1 MAALGKEDQLTTM
14 RRTLVLIVLAV
25 DLGSV
30 TRPSLQG
37 AFEGSPSVEMRG
49 IIDHIA
55 RIWIVLAMIED
66 EFTIAEGTYLPLMG
80 TSQLLV
86 ERRGSPDRIF
96 FIRNDN
102 WLLSLC
108 TIRIYKRIIE

>member
-1 MAALGKEDQLTTM
+1 MAASGEEDQLTTM
-14 RRTLVLIVLAV
+14 RRTLVMIVLVV

-37 AFEGSPSVEMRG
+37 AFEGSLSVEIQG

-66 EFTIAEGTYLPLMG
+66 EFTIAEGTFLPL
-80 TSQLLV
+80 
-86 ERRGSPDRIF
+86 
-96 FIRNDN
+96 
-102 WLLSLC
+102 
-108 TIRIYKRIIE
+108 IIGNV